1 MHYKLQGPAG
11 LYRTSHVTGKMPSMD
26 RTIVSWMLGLALLAG
41 CRAETTPPVPPLSDP
56 PPRPVVALSGEA
68 LAPVDLSEEARAKH
82 EANLRAAREEQE
94 SNPTIDS
101 TIWVGRRTAYLGRYH
116 EAIEIFTEGLE
127 TYGDDAALLR
137 HRGHRYITTRQLEL
151 ARADLERAA
160 ALIEGTEDVIEAD
173 GLPNSAGVP
182 TSTLHTNIHYHLGL
196 TRFLLGDL
204 AGARSAYEACLNAST
219 TDDMRVATA
228 YWLTMTL
235 VRLGDEEAAN
245 VLLSKFVGDIE
256 LYENFAY
263 LRLLRL
269 YQGTL
274 EPSALLGEDAEGL
287 DRATLG
293 FGLGNLYMIQG
304 GRTKAEA
311 TWAQVLEF
319 PQWAAFGYIAAEAEL
334 QRAH

>member
-1 MHYKLQGPAG
+1 M
-11 LYRTSHVTGKMPSMD
+11 R
-26 RTIVSWMLGLALLAG
+26 RTIASWMLGLALVGG
-41 CRAETTPPVPPLSDP
+41 CRPATTPTPPQQSAP
-56 PPRPVVALSGEA
+56 SPRPVVALSGETLTA
-68 LAPVDLSEEARAKH
+68 VPLSDEARSKH
-82 EANLRAAREEQE
+82 EANLRSAREAHQA
-94 SNPTIDS
+94 NPSIDT

-116 EAIEIFTEGLE
+116 EAIEIYTEGLE
-127 TYGDDAALLR
+127 AYGADAALLR

-151 ARADLERAA
+151 ALADFERAA
-160 ALIEGTEDVIEAD
+160 TLIEGTEDVVEAD
-173 GLPNSAGVP
+173 GLPNAAGVP

-204 AGARSAYEACLNAST
+204 AGARTAYETCLQAST

-235 VRLGDEEAAN
+235 ARLGDEEA
-245 VLLSKFVGDIE
+245 VDGLLSKFGEDIE

-269 YQGTL
+269 YQGSVTTD
-274 EPSALLGEDAEGL
+274 ALLGEEAEGL

-293 FGLGNLYMIQG
+293 FGLGNLYMLRG
-304 GRTKAEA
+304 DRGS
-311 TWAQVLEF
+311 AQAAWTEVLES

-334 QRAH
+334 HRAR